1 MSVLS
6 EQNVAVLFTTSD
18 PETGA
23 ATDADALPVGTL
35 HRNGEATEDVVQI
48 TKAQTGLYK
57 VAVSLPECDP
67 GDMLSISVS
76 ATVGGV
82 AASAVVWED
91 TVQVAVPV
99 ASVGADAIDY
109 ASFDVTGIDRVW
121 GFLVADET
129 PASVVMHVLN
139 IVAPRLLSMI
149 EADDVDWRFT
159 EGALAE
165 APTGGGGATAQDV
178 WEYATR
184 ALTDKAGFSLATAPP
199 TASAVAGEVRT
210 ELATELAH
218 IDADISSR
226 MATFTYAAPDNTGIA
241 AASALA
247 AKLETMLE
255 ADGADY
261 AYTEGAL
268 ANAPSTG
275 GGGGATAAEVWTY
288 GSRAL
293 TDKTGYALAP
303 GHGLALDDTVAKDAT
318 VAKAATVGTPLQ
330 AGSYAAPPSA
340 SDNATAVWTATER
353 TLSSFGT
360 LVADVATAVWAAA
373 TRTLS
378 AFSFTPTP
386 SNASDTAA
394 IKERTDRLPDVP
406 AAKADADA
414 ATSAANAAKDSADLA
429 NRIAP
434 DNAGI
439 AANGLAIGAL
449 NDLGPGDVTGA
460 VWDAAMAGH
469 TDLGTTGARLNS
481 AAAAGD
487 PWTAVLPGEYD
498 EGTAGA
504 LLPQLAGALAALGA
518 HDVTVV
524 SPVSECGAVLI
535 HAGDDYKAADGRGV
549 VFTVA
554 DAGHLLR
561 LDEAGALLRFKCR
574 QGTWTATMVASTPA
588 GYTVTF
594 EPTRVQT
601 AVLTG
606 AQPYE
611 LEATQADGDV
621 ITLAVGRLEVAR
633 DIPTLPS

>member
-76 ATVGGV
+76 ATVGDV

-91 TVQVAVPV
+91 TVQMAVPV

-109 ASFDVTGIDRVW
+109 DSLDTGAVNRIW
-121 GFLVADET
+121 EFLVADET
-129 PASVVMHVLN
+129 PASVVMHALN

-165 APTGGGGATAQDV
+165 APTGGGGAT
-178 WEYATR
+178 
-184 ALTDKAGFSLATAPP
+184 
-199 TASAVAGEVRT
+199 
-210 ELATELAH
+210 
-218 IDADISSR
+218 
-226 MATFTYAAPDNTGIA
+226 
-241 AASALA
+241 
-247 AKLETMLE
+247 
-255 ADGADY
+255 
-261 AYTEGAL
+261 
-268 ANAPSTG
+268 
-275 GGGGATAAEVWTY
+275 
-288 GSRAL
+288 
-293 TDKTGYALAP
+293 
-303 GHGLALDDTVAKDAT
+303 
-318 VAKAATVGTPLQ
+318 
-330 AGSYAAPPSA
+330 
-340 SDNATAVWTATER
+340 
-353 TLSSFGT
+353 
-360 LVADVATAVWAAA
+360 
-373 TRTLS
+373 
-378 AFSFTPTP
+378 
-386 SNASDTAA
+386 
-394 IKERTDRLPDVP
+394 
-406 AAKADADA
+406 
-414 ATSAANAAKDSADLA
+414 
-429 NRIAP
+429 
-434 DNAGI
+434 
-439 AANGLAIGAL
+439 
-449 NDLGPGDVTGA
+449 
-460 VWDAAMAGH
+460 
-469 TDLGTTGARLNS
+469 
-481 AAAAGD
+481 AAGD